1 MSAVIKNVTFFFP
14 YKQIS
19 GIPVLFSNIANFLI
33 KNSKIN
39 VNIIDYKD
47 GALIRNCIAH
57 ERLNFIEFKDFL
69 PCKINFN
76 TCLILQA
83 GLPYKLRK
91 ELIIGEKVKIIQWA
105 AHEFNLVPFISRFN
119 YIRKIQEKYRI
130 VYTLF
135 CIINFKKFNTLK
147 QWIPEMI
154 NRGSIVFMTQC
165 IYETTREY
173 LNFKEP
179 NNINFIPNISD
190 GLFEYNKES
199 VNRKAEEVKV
209 IIEIGWI
216 GRLADF
222 KIHILNY
229 SICSLSKL
237 ANKKK
242 IKINFHIIGEGEFDN
257 LLSLNLEN
265 EYFSIINVGSLEKNQ
280 VDLYLEDNLHCLF
293 SMGTSAI
300 DGARLGLPIVL
311 LDQSYLPILN
321 DYKFKYLFN
330 ATGFDLGHPVT
341 SNDFESGNDSLNK
354 IIDDLVNDYYNIS
367 TKCLNYFNKNHK
379 IDIVV
384 NNLLELFQE
393 NYYSIHEVP
402 KEIYRQGIFRKLYL
416 FYLKK
421 VKKSYY

>member
-1 MSAVIKNVTFFFP
+1 MSTVIKNVTFFFP

-19 GIPVLFSNIANFLI
+19 GIPVLFSNIAKFLI

-47 GALIRNCIAH
+47 GALIRNCVPN
-57 ERLNFIEFKDFL
+57 ERINFIEFKDFV
-69 PCKINFN
+69 PCNINFN

-91 ELIIGEKVKIIQWA
+91 ELNIGEQVKIIQWA
-105 AHEFNLVPFISRFN
+105 AHEFNLIPFISRFN
-119 YIRKIQEKYRI
+119 FIRKIQEKNRI
-130 VYTLF
+130 FYFLF
-135 CIINFKKFNTLK
+135 CILNFKKFKTLK

-173 LNFKEP
+173 LKFKEP
-179 NNINFIPNISD
+179 HNIKYIPNTSD
-190 GLFEYNKES
+190 GLFEYNNES
-199 VNRKAEEVKV
+199 VNRKAKEVKDK
-209 IIEIGWI
+209 IEIGWI

-229 SICSLSKL
+229 SISSLSKL
-237 ANKKK
+237 AIKKK
-242 IKINFHIIGEGEFDN
+242 IKINFHIIGEGEFHN
-257 LLSLNLEN
+257 LLSLNSEN
-265 EYFSIINVGSLEKNQ
+265 EYFSIIKVGSLEKNQ
-280 VDLYLEDNLHCLF
+280 VDLYLENNLHCLF

-300 DGARLGLPIVL
+300 DGARLGLPVVL
-311 LDQSYLPILN
+311 LDQSYLPILS

-330 ATGFDLGHPVT
+330 STGFDLGHPVT
-341 SNDFESGNDSLNK
+341 SEDFEKGNNSLNQ
-354 IIDDLVNDYYNIS
+354 IIHDLVNDYYCIS
-367 TKCLNYFNKNHK
+367 SKCVNYFNKNHK
-379 IDIVV
+379 IEIVV

-393 NYYSIHEVP
+393 NYYSINEVP
-402 KEIYRQGIFRKLYL
+402 KEINKQGFFRKLYF
-416 FYLKK
+416 FYLEK